1 MLKLLIADD
10 EKTIRET
17 IRSFIN
23 WEALDIE
30 VVGTAKDGIE
40 AYNMILDL
48 YPDIVLT
55 DIRMPGLSGLELI
68 ERMHKINKDMQFI
81 ILSGYNEFEYAK
93 TAMQYGV
100 RHYLLKPCSEQQII
114 DSIKE
119 IKQDYQIRMIQ
130 KNILAEHDQLKS
142 QLYTGMLIS
151 IINHY
156 LAHGSDL
163 TPEMEDTF
171 YAEYRRHFG
180 RVEQPYEVCYLYYLD
195 PYNRTEAFKK
205 ISAFW
210 EETYPGVRLHLLYV
224 QNTMVLF
231 FRAFAADPY
240 TELSVYQSCP
250 LQNSLRHR
258 LPDFAVSPV

>member
-1 MLKLLIADD
+1 MLKLLTADD

-130 KNILAEHDQLKS
+130 KNILTEHDQLKS
-142 QLYTGMLIS
+142 QLYTGML
-151 IINHY
+151 
-156 LAHGSDL
+156 
-163 TPEMEDTF
+163 
-171 YAEYRRHFG
+171 
-180 RVEQPYEVCYLYYLD
+180 
-195 PYNRTEAFKK
+195 
-205 ISAFW
+205 
-210 EETYPGVRLHLLYV
+210 
-224 QNTMVLF
+224 
-231 FRAFAADPY
+231 
-240 TELSVYQSCP
+240 LS
-250 LQNSLRHR
+250 LIHI
-258 LPDFAVSPV
+258 

>member
-130 KNILAEHDQLKS
+130 KNILTEHDQLKS

-151 IINHY
+151 IPVYQHHQP
-156 LAHGSDL
+156 LSGTWFGSD
-163 TPEMEDTF
+163 TGD
-171 YAEYRRHFG
+171 G
-180 RVEQPYEVCYLYYLD
+180 RYLLHGI
-195 PYNRTEAFKK
+195 PQAFRQCRTA
-205 ISAFW
+205 
-210 EETYPGVRLHLLYV
+210 L
-224 QNTMVLF
+224 
-231 FRAFAADPY
+231 
-240 TELSVYQSCP
+240 
-250 LQNSLRHR
+250 
-258 LPDFAVSPV
+258 

>member
-93 TAMQYGV
+93 LAVKLGV
-100 RHYLLKPCSEQQII
+100 KDYILKPVDPSEFSSTITGVITELDEEHKKDEDYNRQANF
-114 DSIKE
+114 
-119 IKQDYQIRMIQ
+119 IKQ
-130 KNILAEHDQLKS
+130 
-142 QLYTGMLIS
+142 
-151 IINHY
+151 
-156 LAHGSDL
+156 
-163 TPEMEDTF
+163 
-171 YAEYRRHFG
+171 
-180 RVEQPYEVCYLYYLD
+180 YYLSIM
-195 PYNRTEAFKK
+195 PA
-205 ISAFW
+205 
-210 EETYPGVRLHLLYV
+210 
-224 QNTMVLF
+224 
-231 FRAFAADPY
+231 
-240 TELSVYQSCP
+240 
-250 LQNSLRHR
+250 
-258 LPDFAVSPV
+258 

>member
-1 MLKLLIADD
+1 
-10 EKTIRET
+10 
-17 IRSFIN
+17 
-23 WEALDIE
+23 
-30 VVGTAKDGIE
+30 
-40 AYNMILDL
+40 MILDL

-130 KNILAEHDQLKS
+130 KNILTEHDQLKS

-171 YAEYRRHFG
+171 YRNTAG
-180 RVEQPYEVCYLYYLD
+180 
-195 PYNRTEAFKK
+195 
-205 ISAFW
+205 ISAVSNSLMKSAIYIIW
-210 EETYPGVRLHLLYV
+210 IHTTVQKHLKRS
-224 QNTMVLF
+224 VLSGKRPIPVSVF
-231 FRAFAADPY
+231 IFYMSKTLWCCFSGLLLLILIRSC
-240 TELSVYQSCP
+240 LSVYQSCP

>member
-130 KNILAEHDQLKS
+130 NNDTSMVEKIQTTIVNTIPLWKS
-142 QLYTGMLIS
+142 QMV
-151 IINHY
+151 
-156 LAHGSDL
+156 LALGIAHSTEAAQAQRQVTDL
-163 TPEMEDTF
+163 TNELLRKNAETLHTATVETARESERGIVDIETLQKTNADLIQTLDEVIRIQQEGHEKRKAAEAEM
-171 YAEYRRHFG
+171 RRM
-180 RVEQPYEVCYLYYLD
+180 ENELKD
-195 PYNRTEAFKK
+195 K
-205 ISAFW
+205 
-210 EETYPGVRLHLLYV
+210 LLEI
-224 QNTMVLF
+224 
-231 FRAFAADPY
+231 RK
-240 TELSVYQSCP
+240 
-250 LQNSLRHR
+250 
-258 LPDFAVSPV
+258 

>member
-68 ERMHKINKDMQFI
+68 ERMHEINKDMQFI

-114 DSIKE
+114 DSIKGLSDPYDPE
-119 IKQDYQIRMIQ
+119 KHPYRARP
-130 KNILAEHDQLKS
+130 AEKPALHRYADQHHQPLS
-142 QLYTGMLIS
+142 GTWF
-151 IINHY
+151 
-156 LAHGSDL
+156 GSD
-163 TPEMEDTF
+163 TGD
-171 YAEYRRHFG
+171 G
-180 RVEQPYEVCYLYYLD
+180 RYLLHGI
-195 PYNRTEAFKK
+195 PQAFRQCRTAF
-205 ISAFW
+205 
-210 EETYPGVRLHLLYV
+210 
-224 QNTMVLF
+224 
-231 FRAFAADPY
+231 
-240 TELSVYQSCP
+240 
-250 LQNSLRHR
+250 
-258 LPDFAVSPV
+258 

>member
-30 VVGTAKDGIE
+30 VVGTAKNGIE

-68 ERMHKINKDMQFI
+68 ERMHEINKDMQFI

-119 IKQDYQIRMIQ
+119 IKQDYQTRMIQ
-130 KNILAEHDQLKS
+130 KNILAEHDQLKKPALHRYADQHHQPLS
-142 QLYTGMLIS
+142 GTWF
-151 IINHY
+151 
-156 LAHGSDL
+156 GSD
-163 TPEMEDTF
+163 TGD
-171 YAEYRRHFG
+171 G
-180 RVEQPYEVCYLYYLD
+180 RYLLRGI
-195 PYNRTEAFKK
+195 PQAFRQCRTA
-205 ISAFW
+205 
-210 EETYPGVRLHLLYV
+210 L
-224 QNTMVLF
+224 
-231 FRAFAADPY
+231 
-240 TELSVYQSCP
+240 
-250 LQNSLRHR
+250 
-258 LPDFAVSPV
+258 